1 MKMIT
6 AVVNKKDANEVCDSL
21 TRHSVSFTKL
31 ATTGGFLRSS
41 NTTLLIGVEDDM
53 LQDVLGMIRR
63 HCSTRHQAVP
73 SAPPI
78 EGGHMY
84 SSYPVEIT
92 VGGAIVFVTDVAY
105 FEKM

>member
-6 AVVNKKDANEVCDSL
+6 AIVNKKDANEVCDSL
-21 TRHSVSFTKL
+21 TRHCISFTKL
-31 ATTGGFLRSS
+31 ATVGGFLRSS
-41 NTTLLIGVEDDM
+41 NTTLLIGVEDEKVE
-53 LQDVLGMIRR
+53 DVLGMIRR
-63 HCSTRHQAVP
+63 HCSTRHHVVP
-73 SAPPI
+73 SAPAL

-84 SSYPVEIT
+84 ASYPVEVS

>member
-6 AVVNKKDANEVCDSL
+6 AIVNKKDANEVCDSL
-21 TRHSVSFTKL
+21 TGHRISFTKL
-31 ATTGGFLRSS
+31 ATQGGFLRSS

-53 LQDVLGMIRR
+53 VEDVLGMIRR
-63 HCSTRHQAVP
+63 HCSTRNQVVP
-73 SAPPI
+73 SAPAI

-84 SSYPVEIT
+84 ASYPVEIT